1 MFAKQ
6 SSMPSTLKASLLLLL
21 LLQLNFCY
29 LNAIDCFRCTSFGGA
44 NQWCEDPF
52 HNNYSSTILQSPC
65 WTGRKGRDGLY
76 PATACIKLNGRFGM
90 YKFIIIIS
98 INNGFQQ
105 FFSEDNGET
114 MIVRDCALDSGSLTT
129 DTELVRM
136 SHCGGF
142 YFDNR
147 YVKGCVQSCSENACN
162 QASSLCGQI
171 NYTIL
176 FTLFLS
182 FVLQNP
188 ISSINMEI

>member
-76 PATACIKLNGRFGM
+76 PATACIKLNGRF
-90 YKFIIIIS
+90 
-98 INNGFQQ
+98 
-105 FFSEDNGET
+105 EDNGET

-162 QASSLCGQI
+162 QASSLCRQI